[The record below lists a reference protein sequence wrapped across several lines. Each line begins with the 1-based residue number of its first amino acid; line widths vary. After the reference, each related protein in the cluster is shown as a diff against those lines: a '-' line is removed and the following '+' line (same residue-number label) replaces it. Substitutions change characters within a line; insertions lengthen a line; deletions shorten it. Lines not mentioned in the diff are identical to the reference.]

1 MNKAYEES
9 FDFSWKCYE
18 AHDRERLQEEMARHD
33 QRGTKKLNTMS
44 QSKPKQLKIDEV
56 REILVVVIKEWIA
69 LPLKNLMT
77 K

>member
-1 MNKAYEES
+1 
-9 FDFSWKCYE
+9 
-18 AHDRERLQEEMARHD
+18 MARHD
-33 QRGTKKLNTMS
+33 QRGTKKLNTI

>member
-1 MNKAYEES
+1 
-9 FDFSWKCYE
+9 
-18 AHDRERLQEEMARHD
+18 MARHD